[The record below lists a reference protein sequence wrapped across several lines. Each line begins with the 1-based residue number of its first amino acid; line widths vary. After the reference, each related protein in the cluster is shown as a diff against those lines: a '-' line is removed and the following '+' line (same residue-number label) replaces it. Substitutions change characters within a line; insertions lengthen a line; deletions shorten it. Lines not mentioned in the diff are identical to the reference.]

1 MGNREHELVLPS
13 KTFCLIILS
22 FVLPFLNWQV
32 FFFLFRDGRESMR
45 ETEERRGK
53 RKEGTVEEETEK
65 HPWGLEKQ

>member
-1 MGNREHELVLPS
+1 MGKRAR
-13 KTFCLIILS
+13 IAIQDILS
-22 FVLPFLNWQV
+22 DYFL
-32 FFFLFRDGRESMR
+32 FCFTFPKLAGLFFLFRDGRESMR

>member
-1 MGNREHELVLPS
+1 
-13 KTFCLIILS
+13 
-22 FVLPFLNWQV
+22 
-32 FFFLFRDGRESMR
+32 MR